1 MNPVDNHPRHFSM
14 AEDVFLEQFGR
25 VCVLHYTKNVWC
37 IDAHDVREVYE
48 HTKHTERKNKRH
60 HDAIQAC

>member
-1 MNPVDNHPRHFSM
+1 M